1 MKFEIDLKEKK
12 YSLKVDDSLVFESEK
27 LSDIVRKIEAYAKL
41 RYIPEPVKLGVM
53 ERISGVINGNR

>member
-1 MKFEIDLKEKK
+1 MKFEIDLKDKK

-41 RYIPEPVKLGVM
+41 RYLPEPIKLGIL
-53 ERISGVINGNR
+53 ERVKGVVSNGN